1 MRHKNAPLEQ
11 QQPMPI
17 NGEPYP
23 EGDFGG
29 SWFLHHTII
38 SLRFVPSQNHSAK
51 ILLPNAYHGTPPDLA
66 KSYLMLAD
74 QVVIFAA
81 RRSHVSP
88 AAAAAAAAAVTHLPC
103 HHHGAAAAISKACCS
118 RRTCGQTA

>member
-29 SWFLHHTII
+29 SWFLHHTIV
-38 SLRFVPSQNHSAK
+38 SFRFVPSQNHSASR
-51 ILLPNAYHGTPPDLA
+51 LPIYLGPDLA

-118 RRTCGQTA
+118 RRTYGQTA